1 MSDDDNFLPLVLINA
16 LGIAGIVL
24 WHIQGE
30 NRPTGRLIVQ
40 MLFFTGLSLV
50 TFMASIAPHQPDG
63 TRAR

>member
-40 MLFFTGLSLV
+40 VLTGLSLV
-50 TFMASIAPHQPDG
+50 PFMASIAPHQPDG
-63 TRAR
+63 TKAR